1 MSGSRGVGIFGRLY
15 GPAVA
20 PKKSSGDPPKAF
32 VPAAECNEAHEGRP
46 ALPRESG
53 WRVESSNELNA
64 DRSSARG
71 FSFFIARRFVS
82 SCKRN
87 EEDVRPSVVERPEEV
102 IRSVS
107 ARGEAMNRI
116 LTNVGAVVATAGTAA
131 AQATSSDAL
140 SGAGQSAAEA
150 RLYGAQETLRTAAK
164 NLQAAALSL
173 KANPD
178 DSSVRKGYYAAFDK
192 ALVAHK
198 GLADARARAGLK
210 DESQRAA
217 P

>member
-1 MSGSRGVGIFGRLY
+1 MKVAQHSGGNRRGASNRAMSSTPIARLR
-15 GPAVA
+15 A
-20 PKKSSGDPPKAF
+20 
-32 VPAAECNEAHEGRP
+32 
-46 ALPRESG
+46 
-53 WRVESSNELNA
+53 
-64 DRSSARG
+64 G
-71 FSFFIARRFVS
+71 FPFFIARRFVL
-82 SCKRN
+82 SCQRN

-116 LTNVGAVVATAGTAA
+116 LTKVGAVVATAGTVA

-150 RLYGAQETLRTAAK
+150 RLHLAQETLQTAAK
-164 NLQAAALSL
+164 ILQAAALTL

-178 DSSVRKGYYAAFDK
+178 DSNVRKGYYAALDK

-198 GLADARARAGLK
+198 GLADARAQAGLK
-210 DESQRAA
+210 DESRVAA